1 METRVKLRS
10 TNEVEGKWVKNRNS
24 DWKKKKTWLQ
34 TARPVSRR
42 AEMPEWFEKLFFFPL
57 TF

>member
-10 TNEVEGKWVKNRNS
+10 ANEVEGKWVKNRNS
-24 DWKKKKTWLQ
+24 DWRKKTWLQ

-42 AEMPEWFEKLFFFPL
+42 AEMPEWFEKLFFF
-57 TF
+57 FH